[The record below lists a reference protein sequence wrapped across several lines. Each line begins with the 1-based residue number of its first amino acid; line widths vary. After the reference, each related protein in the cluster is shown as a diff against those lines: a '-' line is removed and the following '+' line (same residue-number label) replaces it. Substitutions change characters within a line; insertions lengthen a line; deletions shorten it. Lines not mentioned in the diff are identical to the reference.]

1 MIKNTKIISR
11 QNNIHLVSYHEYIPE
26 HLWGVVGGKEI
37 KTTIVSHYMSG
48 GTLEGEQLQIIYD
61 EK

>member
-1 MIKNTKIISR
+1 MKNTKIILH
-11 QNNIHLVSYHEYIPE
+11 QNNIHLVSYHEYTPE
-26 HLWGVVGGKEI
+26 HLWGVVGDKEI